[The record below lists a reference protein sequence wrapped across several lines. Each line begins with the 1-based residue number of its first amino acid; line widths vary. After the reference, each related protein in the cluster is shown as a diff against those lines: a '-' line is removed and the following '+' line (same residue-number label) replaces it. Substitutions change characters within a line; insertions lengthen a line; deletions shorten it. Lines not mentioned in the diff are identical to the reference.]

1 MEYKV
6 CNIGLIF
13 VIFYVVISF
22 LQVQITFQKRRI
34 FNLRTFIQN
43 SLSLTEGDRHLLVM
57 CIFLNIVISCRFLG
71 GYLCQSARVSD
82 PGPL

>member
-34 FNLRTFIQN
+34 FNPRTFIQN
-43 SLSLTEGDRHLLVM
+43 PLYLTEGDRHLLVM
-57 CIFLNIVISCRFLG
+57 CIFLNIVVSCRFLG
-71 GYLCQSARVSD
+71 GCFCQSARVSD
-82 PGPL
+82 SGPL